1 MYVIQLFKNQGTEDI
16 FNGKN
21 TKNARKVCPQN
32 LWKVSS
38 RKLDQLD
45 SAQSK
50 DELLVPPGKQLESLC
65 GNRKG
70 QWSIRINDQYRICFE
85 WRESGPDKVEIVDYH

>member
-1 MYVIQLFKNQGTEDI
+1 VIQSFRNQGAEDI

-21 TKNARKVCPQN
+21 TKKARKVCPRD
-32 LWKVSS
+32 LWEIGFV
-38 RKLDQLD
+38 KLDQLD
-45 SAQSK
+45 SAQTK
-50 DELLVPPGKQLESLC
+50 NELRVPPGNQLEAL
-65 GNRKG
+65 GGKRKG